1 MHFTVFAAAVVHA
14 GHATYFEPNG
24 NAGACGWD
32 ISNNAWDNGAH
43 CGKGIKIKSNGK
55 TLDGYIADLCAEGCA
70 SDQVDLTRGFF
81 QQFSPL
87 SAGKIVVDWS
97 YQDAH
102 HRGAALSGES
112 RDQ

>member
-1 MHFTVFAAAVVHA
+1 MHFTVFAVFAAAVVHA

-32 ISNNAWDNGAH
+32 ISNDVWAVALPPQAWDNGAH

-97 YQDAH
+97 Y
-102 HRGAALSGES
+102 
-112 RDQ
+112 